1 VPYVEVVHKMH
12 KFSLRVGVLIG
23 NVGESGKA
31 ALYARGDS
39 TRCGHQFLEE
49 GEHDISCGSPQ
60 PRADR

>member
-1 VPYVEVVHKMH
+1 MH